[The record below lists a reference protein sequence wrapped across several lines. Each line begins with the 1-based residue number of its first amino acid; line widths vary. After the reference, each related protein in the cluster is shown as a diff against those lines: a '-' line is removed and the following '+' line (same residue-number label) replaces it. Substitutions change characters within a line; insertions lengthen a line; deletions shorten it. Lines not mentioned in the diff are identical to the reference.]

1 MRSSASRGAFKEAL
15 RDGRF
20 GEDVSK
26 RPKKRKNVRART
38 VLLPREVAAAYDAMA
53 IRLGRTAQHWM
64 RIDMERGCLARGGK
78 EWDYGDGQ

>member
-1 MRSSASRGAFKEAL
+1 MRSSAGKGAFKEAL

-20 GEDVSK
+20 GDDVSK

-38 VLLPREVAAAYDAMA
+38 VLLPREVAEAYDAMA
-53 IRLGRTAQHWM
+53 MRLGRTAQHWM

-78 EWDYGDGQ
+78 EWGFVDGQ